1 MDSVINLDI
10 NHFEAGTAGTGGTA
24 GLGPDALDMLSMTL
38 VAPKGYAISSISYEE
53 HGNIETTNGFAVA
66 GGSIVAGGIAS
77 NLLPVFA
84 RSGTAF
90 QT

>member
-10 NHFEAGTAGTGGTA
+10 SHFVAGTAGTGGTA
-24 GLGPDALDMLSMTL
+24 GLGPDALDILSMTS

-53 HGNIETTNGFAVA
+53 HGNIQTTNGFAVA

-77 NLLPVFA
+77 NLLPVIA
-84 RSGTAF
+84 GSGTAF

>member
-10 NHFEAGTAGTGGTA
+10 SHFVAGTAGTGGTA
-24 GLGPDALDMLSMTL
+24 GLGPDALDILSMTS
-38 VAPKGYAISSISYEE
+38 VAPKGYAISYEE
-53 HGNIETTNGFAVA
+53 HGNIQTTNGFAVA

-77 NLLPVFA
+77 NLLPVIA
-84 RSGTAF
+84 GSGTAF